1 MNTRKDDTLNFD
13 LTRKV
18 LERGALMGHLTVEG
32 VKVCDTLERKGGE
45 LEPGTYQVMVSKC
58 VLQARKMLFL
68 EPVDDEDSAEL
79 DSAEL
84 DSAELDSA
92 TACVVE
98 QAPCKSICQRCLEER
113 KTHEMAHLAE
123 LHAIPCRMMQP
134 GNGVFN
140 LRQGAILVGEAHAPG
155 YMLKSQEL
163 FLALYGRIQKAISR
177 GKKVVINVQ

>member
-68 EPVDDEDSAEL
+68 E
-79 DSAEL
+79 
-84 DSAELDSA
+84 
-92 TACVVE
+92 
-98 QAPCKSICQRCLEER
+98 QAPCESICQRCLEER
-113 KTHEMAHLAE
+113 KTHEMGHLAE

-163 FLALYGRIQKAISR
+163 FLSLYGRIQKAISR